1 MDDDLPN
8 ANFPATGLPHLRRGT
23 AAQHATFVG
32 EPGEVT
38 VDTTNKTL
46 RVHDGTTPGGS
57 PIAGGG
63 GATLFRQLSD
73 APNSYVGR
81 AGTVPRVKGDESGL
95 EFRAVNRQVKFFD
108 EINTSPSSGLAA
120 PILANAPYSGNAA
133 VGDAI
138 FFGNP
143 STAADAGI
151 WTIDVIT
158 YGTPDDIGTAS
169 ATLSRRADS
178 QTGALF
184 VSGEFIFSTFDGTP
198 HFIEVQNASGDYLLS
213 GTIDNT
219 SVLVYSNDIVN
230 AQAVGAALNQN
241 GIFADGVRLGAG
253 NVQIGIAKI
262 SHADSPYDFPPG
274 SYSGLLPNVLLID
287 AHDGDVTI
295 TLETAQNALLDP
307 THNLVTPLRLKR
319 IDSSS
324 HTVTVTSTSP
334 STVTFDGA
342 ASITLSALQA
352 KTLVCELIG
361 PSWQNSGATAWWTV

>member
-23 AAQHATFVG
+23 ASQHVTFIG

-46 RVHDGTTPGGS
+46 RVHDGETPGGS

-81 AGTVPRVKGDESGL
+81 AGTVPRVKVDESGL

-108 EINTSPSSGLAA
+108 ETNNSPSTGLAA

-143 STAADAGI
+143 NTPADAGI
-151 WTIDVIT
+151 WTIAAIT

-178 QTGALF
+178 ELGALF

-198 HFIEVQNASGDYLLS
+198 HFIEVQNSSGDYLLDGS
-213 GTIDNT
+213 LDNT
-219 SVLVYSNDIVN
+219 TVTLISNDIVN
-230 AQAVGAALNQN
+230 VQSVKAALQ
-241 GIFADGVRLGAG
+241 
-253 NVQIGIAKI
+253 QIGIFSEPSSGVGVGNLLVGIGKVA
-262 SHADSPYDFPPG
+262 HADSPYQFPPA
-274 SYSGLLPNVLLID
+274 SYSTLPNILLVD
-287 AHDGDVTI
+287 ATAGDVTI
-295 TLETAQNALLDP
+295 TLESADGAIYDSANGLAMPLKIKRVD
-307 THNLVTPLRLKR
+307 NSANVVTLN
-319 IDSSS
+319 
-324 HTVTVTSTSP
+324 TGNTN
-334 STVTFDGA
+334 VTFDLGTSTTTIA
-342 ASITLSALQA
+342 GLAV
-352 KTLVCELIG
+352 KTLVFELVG
-361 PSWQNSGATAWWTV
+361 PSWHNSGASVWWSV